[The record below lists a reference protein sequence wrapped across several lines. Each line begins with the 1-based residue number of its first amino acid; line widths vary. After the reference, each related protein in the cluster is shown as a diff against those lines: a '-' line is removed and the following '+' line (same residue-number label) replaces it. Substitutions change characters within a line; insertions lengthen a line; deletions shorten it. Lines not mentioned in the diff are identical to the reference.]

1 MKSFLIPFIFA
12 SIIAVPSVTESFSQP
27 KSQPALPPEA
37 EAREGET
44 IFQKMCAA
52 CHTIGGGKRIGPDL
66 KDVTEKRNRDWLVG
80 IIIAPDKMF
89 NEGDPIASQ
98 LLKEYGV
105 PMPNLNL
112 SEAQAHALIAYLGG
126 QAGFQAALPPEAVT
140 AAGDPFMGNELFTGA
155 ITFQKGGPACIA
167 CHNISDAGFLG
178 GGTLGP
184 DLTQAYKKYGDKG
197 LLSVL
202 QTSPFPTMKP
212 IYGTRPLTVAEQ
224 AHLKS
229 FFQTMVVQEPSSSA
243 GRLVLIALGG
253 FLVLNVLFHLIWRSR
268 LAAIRR
274 PLVEEAMKR
283 GSMR

>member
-1 MKSFLIPFIFA
+1 
-12 SIIAVPSVTESFSQP
+12 
-27 KSQPALPPEA
+27 
-37 EAREGET
+37 
-44 IFQKMCAA
+44 MCAA